1 MDNSWIFVTK
11 EKFHNLLRMTL
22 LAIIYRL
29 NKQNEIVKLVTKTVN
44 FEMVLQYY
52 AIFLVPLHRNYKNA
66 TSALQITN
74 RRLNTIVS
82 STITF

>member
-1 MDNSWIFVTK
+1 
-11 EKFHNLLRMTL
+11 MTL

-29 NKQNEIVKLVTKTVN
+29 NKRNEIVKLVTKTVN
-44 FEMVLQYY
+44 IERVLQYY
-52 AIFLVPLHRNYKNA
+52 AIFLVTLHRNYKNA

-74 RRLNTIVS
+74 RRSNTIVS

>member
-29 NKQNEIVKLVTKTVN
+29 NKRNEIVKLVTKTVN
-44 FEMVLQYY
+44 
-52 AIFLVPLHRNYKNA
+52 
-66 TSALQITN
+66 
-74 RRLNTIVS
+74 IVRVM
-82 STITF
+82 

>member
-1 MDNSWIFVTK
+1 MGNINKDVIK
-11 EKFHNLLRMTL
+11 NL
-22 LAIIYRL
+22 
-29 NKQNEIVKLVTKTVN
+29 IVKVITKTVN
-44 FEMVLQYY
+44 IERVLQYY
-52 AIFLVPLHRNYKNA
+52 AIFLVTLHCNYKNA